1 MSTPATTTTRANT
14 GHGNPSSLSCRRV
27 SANRFS
33 IVDRLA
39 ALSVSGLGLQILV
52 HQHFGYRLH
61 LEWSGNGS
69 RHRDSSRFMERGF
82 YLFSEAESFC
92 TELCDQGLDGLC
104 TCVYE
109 GHNINRHERAPT
121 CRRAPFYPSQKYLLL
136 PKWPLNHMEDAAVET
151 LCDCDITSSDAEPI
165 HWT

>member
-136 PKWPLNHMEDAAVET
+136 PKWQLNYMEDAAVET
-151 LCDCDITSSDAEPI
+151 LCGCDITSSDAEPI
-165 HWT
+165 HWA